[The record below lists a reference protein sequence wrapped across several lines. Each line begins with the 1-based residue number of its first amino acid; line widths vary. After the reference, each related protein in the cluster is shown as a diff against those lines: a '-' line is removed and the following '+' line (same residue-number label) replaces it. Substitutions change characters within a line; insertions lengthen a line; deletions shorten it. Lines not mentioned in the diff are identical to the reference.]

1 MYFDL
6 EEEQLPSLHI
16 SKINK
21 KISFILGSGDIETAQ
36 NVEEVEENKNNIKN
50 TNNNC
55 VINFVFEKQNYQEKN
70 FYSIDRLYGFIISF
84 FKF

>member
-6 EEEQLPSLHI
+6 EEEQLPSLH
-16 SKINK
+16 SAKINK

-55 VINFVFEKQNYQEKN
+55 VINFVFEKQNYQEKK

>member
-1 MYFDL
+1 MYFNL
-6 EEEQLPSLHI
+6 EEEHTPSLHI

-21 KISFILGSGDIETAQ
+21 KISFILGAGDIDTAQ
-36 NVEEVEENKNNIKN
+36 NIEEDKENKNNIKN

>member
-55 VINFVFEKQNYQEKN
+55 VINFVFEKQNYQEKKS
-70 FYSIDRLYGFIISF
+70 YSINTLYGFIVSF

>member
-55 VINFVFEKQNYQEKN
+55 VINFVFEKQNYQEKK

>member
-1 MYFDL
+1 MYFNL
-6 EEEQLPSLHI
+6 EEEHTPSLHI

-21 KISFILGSGDIETAQ
+21 KISFILGAGDIDTAQ
-36 NVEEVEENKNNIKN
+36 NIEEDKENKNNIKN

-55 VINFVFEKQNYQEKN
+55 VINFIFDNQDYQEKKS
-70 FYSIDRLYGFIISF
+70 YSINTLYGFIVSF

>member
-1 MYFDL
+1 MYFNL
-6 EEEQLPSLHI
+6 EEEHTPSLHI

-21 KISFILGSGDIETAQ
+21 KISFILGAGDIDTAQ
-36 NVEEVEENKNNIKN
+36 NIEEVKEKKYNIKN

-55 VINFVFEKQNYQEKN
+55 VINFIFDKQDYEEKKN
-70 FYSIDRLYGFIISF
+70 YSINTLYGFIVSF